1 MTCRAYNGRCVLA
14 WLCDALA
21 RFYNKRTEPGR
32 LVGRWVTEA
41 VASGQLSEWPEDD
54 LLAPTLHGLILG
66 ITHRTIRPEDSII

>member
-21 RFYNKRTEPGR
+21 RFYNKRFQPGR
-32 LVGRWVTEA
+32 LLGKWVHEA
-41 VASGQLSEWPEDD
+41 ITAGELAEWPTDD

-66 ITHRTIRPEDSII
+66 YMAWTLQSYRVS